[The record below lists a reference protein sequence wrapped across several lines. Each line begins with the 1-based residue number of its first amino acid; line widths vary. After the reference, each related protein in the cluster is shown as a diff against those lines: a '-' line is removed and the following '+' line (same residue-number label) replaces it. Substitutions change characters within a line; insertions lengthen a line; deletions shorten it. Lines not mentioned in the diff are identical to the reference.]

1 MIATPKSLQA
11 DLTQDD
17 LNLIGRSYYLFCL
30 ETALTSVRQARALVQ
45 GDVTDENHQLP
56 VIEEMLH
63 TALKVT

>member
-1 MIATPKSLQA
+1 MTPKSLQA

-30 ETALTSVRQARALVQ
+30 ETALTSVRQARALVK

-56 VIEEMLH
+56 VIE
-63 TALKVT
+63 ALLDQAVKVT